1 MHARA
6 FSHITAQAMAPEQ
19 LVHYVTAVGR
29 SHPVLFGGCVAYD
42 YVGQR
47 TLIAYAP
54 GALPDEDGEAAI
66 SVMNAA
72 VEAALAAGGCSA
84 LTVLGPACPA
94 AAPADADIR
103 EDAYALLRLPV
114 EKPGQNL
121 RHMLR
126 RGSREC
132 VVTQEQWHKEHAAL
146 VSAYRASRNL
156 KAGTRHIYSRIPDYL
171 AASPEAVLFAARD
184 AAAHLLAFAVGDF
197 SSLST
202 AFYMFAFRIP
212 DCPPGVADVL
222 LQAIVNRAAER
233 GHQYLNLGLGIN
245 KGIAA
250 FKQKWGAALRLPCV
264 QTSWSTLSRARFA
277 NRQSVAPYGSEDG
290 TALGSRRGKL
300 SADGTDPLAVFVPSG
315 FSSNMRRF
323 FFGEERPFDCVQI
336 EVSSQC
342 TGRCV
347 YCPHTTKRDVWRSR
361 RMEDTTFAALEPLIR
376 RTRRVHLQGW
386 GEPLLHPRFF
396 AYAAAALRVGCAVS
410 TTTCGLAVNDSNAA
424 QLVASG
430 IDIVAFSLTG
440 VDSAS
445 NAARAAVPFEGVRD
459 GIVALN
465 RARRL
470 AGSNS
475 PRVHLAYLLLP
486 SQVDTILRLPDLM
499 RSLDVPVAVVSTL
512 DYIAAPGLEAEGYAP
527 HETEKIGLARSM
539 LLQARER
546 AAAMGR
552 TIHYS
557 LPGAHGRNDCNE
569 RVHACMYIDA
579 EGVIAPCIYVNLPTD
594 EHDSCRRAFG
604 SARERNPLEIWNEPE
619 YARFRRRLASGDPDL
634 PCLACAK
641 RFEKIT

>member
-1 MHARA
+1 
-6 FSHITAQAMAPEQ
+6 
-19 LVHYVTAVGR
+19 
-29 SHPVLFGGCVAYD
+29 
-42 YVGQR
+42 
-47 TLIAYAP
+47 
-54 GALPDEDGEAAI
+54 
-66 SVMNAA
+66 
-72 VEAALAAGGCSA
+72 
-84 LTVLGPACPA
+84 
-94 AAPADADIR
+94 
-103 EDAYALLRLPV
+103 
-114 EKPGQNL
+114 
-121 RHMLR
+121 
-126 RGSREC
+126 
-132 VVTQEQWHKEHAAL
+132 
-146 VSAYRASRNL
+146 
-156 KAGTRHIYSRIPDYL
+156 
-171 AASPEAVLFAARD
+171 
-184 AAAHLLAFAVGDF
+184 
-197 SSLST
+197 
-202 AFYMFAFRIP
+202 
-212 DCPPGVADVL
+212 
-222 LQAIVNRAAER
+222 
-233 GHQYLNLGLGIN
+233 
-245 KGIAA
+245 
-250 FKQKWGAALRLPCV
+250 
-264 QTSWSTLSRARFA
+264 
-277 NRQSVAPYGSEDG
+277 
-290 TALGSRRGKL
+290 
-300 SADGTDPLAVFVPSG
+300 
-315 FSSNMRRF
+315 
-323 FFGEERPFDCVQI
+323 
-336 EVSSQC
+336 
-342 TGRCV
+342 
-347 YCPHTTKRDVWRSR
+347 
-361 RMEDTTFAALEPLIR
+361 
-376 RTRRVHLQGW
+376 
-386 GEPLLHPRFF
+386 
-396 AYAAAALRVGCAVS
+396 
-410 TTTCGLAVNDSNAA
+410 LAVNDSNAA